1 MKKKLSMGK
10 ILIMQRG
17 ASLVAVFAMLVI
29 SVAAAISLSFGWFA
43 KNNQVTASGMHTQA
57 YRATFSASY
66 QIETYDAQGIA
77 SYVDAEIDDLYKGLV
92 APGDSVKIR
101 VTITNTGKYAV
112 NLTQFVFEAPTQ
124 RDDVPKYDE
133 EGKPRYLSTELYAQI
148 LSVSGTSFKA
158 DQFKIEYPKDSSE
171 GLPEGAVPDTVHFL
185 REGDSWNPGL
195 ASRIDFMADVGES
208 VAVELDSGES
218 VIFEISV
225 TFAKTNHNQNI
236 YKGFADHGGKC
247 VRRFF
252 LTYDN

>member
-17 ASLVAVFAMLVI
+17 ASLVAVLAMLVI
-29 SVAAAISLSFGWFA
+29 SIAAAISLSFGWFA

-66 QIETYDAQGIA
+66 AVKVAENA
-77 SYVDAEIDDLYKGLV
+77 SYEDTPISDLFSGLV
-92 APGDSVKIR
+92 APGDSINIR

-112 NLTQFVFEAPTQ
+112 NLTQFGFEAPTQ

-208 VAVELDSGES
+208 VAVELDSGKS
-218 VIFEISV
+218 VTFEISV

>member
-17 ASLVAVFAMLVI
+17 ASLVAVLAMLVI

-66 QIETYDAQGIA
+66 QVETYDSEGKA
-77 SYVDAEIDDLYKGLV
+77 SYVDVEIEDLYKGLV

-101 VTITNTGKYAV
+101 VTVTNTGKYAV
-112 NLTQFVFEAPTQ
+112 NLTQFGFEAPTQ

-133 EGKPRYLSTELYAQI
+133 EGNPCYLSTELYAEL
-148 LSVSGTSFKA
+148 LSIYKLDPDAPEIYEATSETLRTKH
-158 DQFKIEYPKDSSE
+158 Y
-171 GLPEGAVPDTVHFL
+171 L
-185 REGDSWNPGL
+185 RERNAFSAGAANQ
-195 ASRIDFMADVGES
+195 IDFMSDMEEGTPIPLAAGET
-208 VAVELDSGES
+208 VT
-218 VIFEISV
+218 FEISV
-225 TFAKTNHNQNI
+225 TFEKTDYNQNI

>member
-29 SVAAAISLSFGWFA
+29 SIAAAISLSFGWFA

-66 QIETYDAQGIA
+66 AVKVAENA
-77 SYVDAEIDDLYKGLV
+77 SYVDTPISDLFSGLV
-92 APGDSVKIR
+92 APGDSINIR
-101 VTITNTGKYAV
+101 VTVTNTGKYAV
-112 NLTQFVFEAPTQ
+112 NLTRFGFEAPTK

-133 EGKPRYLSTELYAQI
+133 EGNPCYLSTELYAEL
-148 LSVSGTSFKA
+148 LSIYKLNPDAPEIYEATSEMLRTKH
-158 DQFKIEYPKDSSE
+158 Y
-171 GLPEGAVPDTVHFL
+171 L
-185 REGDSWNPGL
+185 RERNAFSAGAANQ
-195 ASRIDFMADVGES
+195 IDFMSDMEEGTLIPLAAGET
-208 VAVELDSGES
+208 VT
-218 VIFEISV
+218 FEISV
-225 TFAKTNHNQNI
+225 TFEKTDHNQNI